1 MFPLAVAKGTDAPS
15 VNLSPVA
22 RGGCV
27 QDQRFETPV
36 RVALGKSGHTIY
48 TVDRVAQAADI
59 LLNRW
64 PASPGKKHTAAR
76 KACLSALQG
85 LGAVRHARKPSLR
98 PPLRLVS

>member
-1 MFPLAVAKGTDAPS
+1 
-15 VNLSPVA
+15 
-22 RGGCV
+22 V

-64 PASPGKKHTAAR
+64 LASPGKKHTAAR
-76 KACLSALQG
+76 KACLSVLQR
-85 LGAVRHARKPSLR
+85 LGAVRHARKAFDEAAAEAGI
-98 PPLRLVS
+98 LVEHDPFG